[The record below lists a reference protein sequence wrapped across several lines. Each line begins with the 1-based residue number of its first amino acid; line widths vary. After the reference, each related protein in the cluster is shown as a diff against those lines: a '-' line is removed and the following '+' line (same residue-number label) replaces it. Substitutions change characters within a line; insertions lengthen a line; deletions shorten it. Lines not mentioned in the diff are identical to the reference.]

1 MKPQIKINDRW
12 ITRPNIKGE
21 SYTKKSMVIPGQ
33 DMTPLEILNQFRSG
47 VTPKQIYLEGDAH
60 QFTTMSHIERLEFV
74 KGLKDQEFQLK
85 QEINATLQER
95 RIKAANDKIAADKQA
110 AIDAALKQQQSNNN
124 AITTTNDDNAK

>member
-1 MKPQIKINDRW
+1 MKANFKINNRTT
-12 ITRPNIKGE
+12 IRPHSIGE
-21 SYTKKSMVIPGQ
+21 TFTKKSMVIPGQ

-74 KGLKDQEFQLK
+74 KGLKDQETQLK

-124 AITTTNDDNAK
+124 AITTINDDNAK

>member
-1 MKPQIKINDRW
+1 MKPQLKINDRW
-12 ITRPNIKGE
+12 STRPQIIGE
-21 SYTKKSMVIPGQ
+21 SFSKKSMVIPGQ

-47 VTPKQIYLEGDAH
+47 VTPKQIYLDGDAH

-74 KGLKDQEFQLK
+74 KGLKDKESQLK

-110 AIDAALKQQQSNNN
+110 AIDAALKQQQNDKN
-124 AITTTNDDNAK
+124 AKTTTNDDNAI